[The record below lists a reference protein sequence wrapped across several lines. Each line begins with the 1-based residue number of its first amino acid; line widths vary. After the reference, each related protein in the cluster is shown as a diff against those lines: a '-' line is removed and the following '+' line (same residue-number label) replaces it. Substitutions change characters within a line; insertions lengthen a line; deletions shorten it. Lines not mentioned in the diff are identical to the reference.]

1 MSSPALLS
9 LRGVSRVYESGE
21 SEVRALDGIDLE
33 IAAGEFVAIVGQ
45 SGSGK
50 STLLNVLGCLDRPT
64 GGTYRVGGVDVS
76 TLSADELAALRRDTF
91 GFVFQRYNLLANATA
106 LENVEIPA
114 LYAGSA
120 KRARDE
126 RAASLLDRLGLG
138 DRARHRPSQL
148 SGGQQQRVAIARALM
163 NGAPVVL
170 ADEPTGALDSRSGKE
185 VMEILKSLHAEGR
198 TVLLITHDASV
209 AANAHRIVELRDG
222 KIVRDEAMPETA
234 VPSALSP
241 QPSALARGATAT
253 RALGIGIGESIKI
266 ALRALRANLF
276 RTALTLLGVVI
287 GVASVVAMLAI
298 GSGSKADVLERIQ
311 AMGTNL
317 LIVRPGAPGIR
328 GGGGDV
334 ATLVLA
340 DAEAIGGIPGVESVS
355 PERTMGA
362 VLRAGRVDYRSS
374 VLGVW
379 PAYATARDW
388 TMASGSFVTE
398 DDVRSYAP
406 VVVLGKTVATNL
418 FPDGRDPVGSYVLVG
433 NVPFEVIGV
442 LAEKGAAGWGGDQ
455 DDVAMVPLSTGTM
468 RLFGQPYLGGITVK
482 VRDSG
487 AIPDVEAAINAMLQD
502 RHRTIDFQVRNT
514 ASLIETATETQ
525 DTLTVL
531 LASIAAISLLVG
543 GIGVMNIM
551 LVSVTERTREIGI
564 RMACGARRANI
575 LVQFNTEALVVCG
588 VGGLIGVALGLATAA
603 IAQRFQVPVAYSP
616 LPATLAFSCA
626 VLTGLLF
633 GFLPARKASRLDP
646 VAALAYE

>member
-1 MSSPALLS
+1 MRIGSWSCVTARSCATSASGTASVPAATPFGLPASPDPRQPLP
-9 LRGVSRVYESGE
+9 
-21 SEVRALDGIDLE
+21 I
-33 IAAGEFVAIVGQ
+33 GQ
-45 SGSGK
+45 
-50 STLLNVLGCLDRPT
+50 R
-64 GGTYRVGGVDVS
+64 
-76 TLSADELAALRRDTF
+76 
-91 GFVFQRYNLLANATA
+91 
-106 LENVEIPA
+106 
-114 LYAGSA
+114 
-120 KRARDE
+120 
-126 RAASLLDRLGLG
+126 
-138 DRARHRPSQL
+138 L
-148 SGGQQQRVAIARALM
+148 SG
-163 NGAPVVL
+163 
-170 ADEPTGALDSRSGKE
+170 ADR
-185 VMEILKSLHAEGR
+185 
-198 TVLLITHDASV
+198 
-209 AANAHRIVELRDG
+209 
-222 KIVRDEAMPETA
+222 
-234 VPSALSP
+234 P
-241 QPSALARGATAT
+241 QPSALARAPAGA

-266 ALRALRANLF
+266 AFRALRANLF

-317 LIVRPGAPGIR
+317 LIVRPGAPGVR
-328 GGGGDV
+328 GGGGDI

-340 DAEAIGGIPGVESVS
+340 DAEAIADVPGVESVS

-362 VLRAGRVDYRSS
+362 VLRAGRVDYRSQ

-379 PAYATARDW
+379 PSYAEARDW
-388 TMASGSFVTE
+388 RMASGSFVTE

-418 FPDGRDPVGSYVLVG
+418 FPDGADPVGRYVLVG

-482 VRDSG
+482 VRDTK
-487 AIPDVEAAINAMLQD
+487 AIPDVEAATNAMLQD
-502 RHRTIDFQVRNT
+502 RHRTLDFQVRNT
-514 ASLIETATETQ
+514 ASLLDTATQTQ

-588 VGGLIGVALGLATAA
+588 VGGVAGVAIGLAAAA
-603 IAQRFQVPVAYSP
+603 IAQRFGVPVAYSAM
-616 LPATLAFSCA
+616 PATMAFSCA